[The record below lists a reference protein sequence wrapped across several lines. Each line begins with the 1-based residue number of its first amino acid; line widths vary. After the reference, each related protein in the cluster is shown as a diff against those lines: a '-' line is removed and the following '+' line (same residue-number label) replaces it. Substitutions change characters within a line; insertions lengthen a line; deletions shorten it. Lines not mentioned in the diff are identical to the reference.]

1 MDPDNLTP
9 SSNENLTKW
18 DNLNFYLFQIFGI
31 DDSSPEI
38 LKKICFANLFINGR
52 VKYDAGILGLHTSEL

>member
-1 MDPDNLTP
+1 MKIWQ
-9 SSNENLTKW
+9 NETIS
-18 DNLNFYLFQIFGI
+18 NFYLFHIFGI
-31 DDSSPEI
+31 DDSPEI

>member
-18 DNLNFYLFQIFGI
+18 ENLNFHLFQIFGI
-31 DDSSPEI
+31 DDTSPEI
-38 LKKICFANLFINGR
+38 LKKYALQAFLINGR